1 VYVISLVKLRKK
13 FGLFLLVLVGLVLLG
28 FVLPRAIA
36 ILGKW
41 LAPATGWLKA
51 TFVAA
56 ADWTK
61 DLFAGLGERLE
72 PFVQTLKDYYRGK

>member
-36 ILGKW
+36 IVARW
-41 LAPATGWLKA
+41 LAPAAGWLKA
-51 TFVAA
+51 TFLAA
-56 ADWTK
+56 VDWTRGV
-61 DLFAGLGERLE
+61 LVGLGGRLE
-72 PFVQTLKDYYRGK
+72 PFVETLKEYYRGN